1 MMCRQLH
8 MPVLSAG
15 NAPMETAEPFIDCD
29 AGTVEDSMSVTEE
42 EQEEQ
47 AEELEEI
54 FPTAKE
60 TPDSRPNEEVTMQ
73 NFVSC
78 VDHHR

>member
-1 MMCRQLH
+1 

-54 FPTAKE
+54 FPTAKQ
-60 TPDSRPNEEVTMQ
+60 TPDSGPNEEVTMQ
-73 NFVSC
+73 FFLFVLTTIYE
-78 VDHHR
+78 